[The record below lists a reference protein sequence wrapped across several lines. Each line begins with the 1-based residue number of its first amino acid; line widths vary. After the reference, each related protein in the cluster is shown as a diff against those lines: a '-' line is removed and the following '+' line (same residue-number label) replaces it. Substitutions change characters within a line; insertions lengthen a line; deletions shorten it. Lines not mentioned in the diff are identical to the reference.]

1 LFGELV
7 QLYRFLAN
15 LSREVQ
21 QNEEGVIIRD
31 DVGKPV
37 IETKVF
43 SIDPELE
50 SALSAM
56 KGSDLRGAIAQQIV
70 RIRLSSSDAIDLSL
84 HLDPG
89 GGIRQQ
95 LDTLWADCVF
105 ALESVLRRKD
115 IGKPQD
121 RYNEL
126 IESLKKADES
136 RRTARQVV
144 LKHR

>member
-1 LFGELV
+1 MTWDQIPTWLFTAIVGGLIVKGLDLLIGRLNRSRDERRETADRLLGHISLFGELV

-56 KGSDLRGAIAQQIV
+56 KGSDLRRAIAQQIV
-70 RIRLSSSDAIDLSL
+70 RI
-84 HLDPG
+84 
-89 GGIRQQ
+89 
-95 LDTLWADCVF
+95 
-105 ALESVLRRKD
+105 
-115 IGKPQD
+115 
-121 RYNEL
+121 
-126 IESLKKADES
+126 
-136 RRTARQVV
+136 
-144 LKHR
+144 